1 MTGFDFST
9 NSRPLLMPGIVLVAA
24 WSVAAAAA
32 PTPDVPL
39 RQEASSAASNT
50 TMELGAEV
58 YVSQCQPC
66 HGGAGKGDGPA
77 ARFVDPKPRD
87 LTAGEWRYVGEG
99 DLDGVIRV
107 IADGVDDTAMEPFGE
122 LLTEEEI
129 EAAALFVLNK
139 FANPPDDDSY

>member
-1 MTGFDFST
+1 MTGFDFLK
-9 NSRPLLMPGIVLVAA
+9 NPRPLLMPGIALVAA
-24 WSVAAAAA
+24 WSVAASAA
-32 PTPDVPL
+32 PTSAVPSH
-39 RQEASSAASNT
+39 QEASTAASVT

-66 HGGAGKGDGPA
+66 HGGGGKGDGPA

-87 LTAGEWRYVGEG
+87 LTAGEWRYVGDG
-99 DLDGVIRV
+99 DLEGVIRV
-107 IADGVDDTAMEPFGE
+107 ITDGVDDTAMEPFGE
-122 LLTEEEI
+122 LLTEAEV